1 MKTSF
6 FSSVASLQLQG
17 NLRINIQLQAGGSM
31 LVSVLLSDD
40 QVKDNAVQLIPPLVL
55 KGDPSELDEG
65 FFDAL
70 HTPLQQTSALITN
83 LSAYEK
89 AMGKA
94 QKESKQEKDKAAT
107 MNREKD
113 SKRKRFEEQMKKVE
127 ELEKQKKIGEA
138 IGQLPDLKVFPEFE
152 EEIKK
157 KAQQLRSQHGT
168 LSLFGETDTDASPEE
183 PGTAEEQEAPAKEEE
198 SEEEDLT
205 DPDEEDLDETDTFN

>member
-17 NLRINIQLQAGGSM
+17 NLRINIQLQAAGNM

-40 QVKDNAVQLIPPLVL
+40 LVKDNAVQLIPPLVL

-89 AMGKA
+89 AMEKA

-138 IGQLPDLKVFPEFE
+138 IGQLPDTKVYPEFE

-168 LSLFGETDTDASPEE
+168 LSLFGEGDTDAPPKAAEE
-183 PGTAEEQEAPAKEEE
+183 EEEQEEAEA
-198 SEEEDLT
+198 EEDLT
-205 DPDEEDLDETDTFN
+205 DPGEEDLDETEPFN